1 SGAPSSGGAARRA
14 GTNDCATSSSSCSR
28 SSAPPPTRT
37 GSSGTGSTITKY
49 FTELGYTRLYECAN
63 VAEAEQGFRRRVELR
78 KTRDLTKNE
87 LVLAKYVL
95 EDPERFKKGFVRP
108 FTPERWAAFKKD

>member
-1 SGAPSSGGAARRA
+1 VH
-14 GTNDCATSSSSCSR
+14 NYEFFHYFV
-28 SSAPPPTRT
+28 
-37 GSSGTGSTITKY
+37 GSKY
-49 FTELGYTRLYECAN
+49 FPELGYTRLYECAN

-108 FTPERWAAFKKD
+108 FTPERWAAFKKDIAFFRDRAGPATW